1 MDPYFGYALWL
12 STPASPGVLWA
23 YNVKHLDYLEAF
35 IAANLRERTRDRIG
49 DYRQTLI
56 EKLPAWVKSAKHRE
70 ELLARIAEL
79 RHRLP
84 KRPQPSNLGYG
95 ERRRASFPK

>member
-12 STPASPGVLWA
+12 STKTSRGVFWA
-23 YNVKHLDYLEAF
+23 YNGKHLDYLEAF
-35 IAANLRERTRDRIG
+35 IGAKLRGRHHDRTG

-56 EKLPAWVKSAKHRE
+56 EKLPAWIKSARHRD

-79 RHRLP
+79 RLRLP
-84 KRPQPSNLGYG
+84 EPSA
-95 ERRRASFPK
+95 RR